1 AGSWQVAQTNPE
13 LIYAEAYSLV
23 DARLSWND
31 PMSDLRVSAYVK
43 NLADKRYDIGAVGT
57 AESLGTF
64 TRALGDPRTFGIELR
79 KEF

>member
-1 AGSWQVAQTNPE
+1 
-13 LIYAEAYSLV
+13 
-23 DARLSWND
+23 LSWND